1 MRKLSSLT
9 HHLGNPPRPPE
20 VLRAIVEL
28 GKPDYRTELAAYH
41 RWRRA
46 ARASGVATREP
57 FKMSKKERENSLARN
72 HRYLARRK
80 AGLVGPGVAK
90 VGAE

>member
-1 MRKLSSLT
+1 MKQVSSLV

-28 GKPDYRTELAAYH
+28 GKPDYRTDYAAYH

-46 ARASGVATREP
+46 AKASGVATRP
-57 FKMSKKERENSLARN
+57 PYKMSKKERESSLARN
-72 HRYLARRK
+72 RRYLARRK
-80 AGLVGPGVAK
+80 AGLVGPGVVK
-90 VGAE
+90 VAAE